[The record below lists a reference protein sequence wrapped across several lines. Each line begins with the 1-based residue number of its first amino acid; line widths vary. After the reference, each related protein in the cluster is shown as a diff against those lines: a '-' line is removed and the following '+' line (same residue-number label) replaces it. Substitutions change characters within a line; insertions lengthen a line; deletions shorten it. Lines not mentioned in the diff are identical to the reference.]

1 MNEKETPEIVDNGD
15 LQETAAADTLNP
27 GAGSGGTESKALMLA
42 TFTQLL
48 AQLGKEDLSNI
59 FNQVQAQFGP
69 NQAPG
74 AVDNSQQNL
83 ATIQMKPSAATG
95 GGAVVKED
103 IDEMFGDDLS
113 EEMKEKASVIFEA
126 AINTRLTIEE
136 ARLAEEFEAKTV
148 ELEESFNQRL
158 EEETVA
164 IFEDLT
170 TKLDQYLDYCAEQW
184 MEENMLAIENSLR
197 ADIAEDFIQ
206 GLHGLF
212 AEHYIRVPDE
222 KIDLVAELK
231 AELEDVK
238 SKLNETLDEKI
249 ELETAINEATKQ
261 AAIDEV
267 CEGLAVTQAEKLRTL
282 AEGLEYSDDESYR
295 KKLEIVKENI
305 FKKTKTASTGLI
317 SEEIDGE
324 DTTETGT
331 TGYVAPGMDKY
342 IAAVRKS
349 VK

>member
-15 LQETAAADTLNP
+15 LQETAAVDTLNP

-74 AVDNSQQNL
+74 AVDNSAQNA

-95 GGAVVKED
+95 GAVKED
-103 IDEMFGDDLS
+103 IDEMFGEELS
-113 EEMKEKASVIFEA
+113 EDMKEKAGVIFEA
-126 AINTRLTIEE
+126 AVNTRITIEE
-136 ARLAEEFEAKTV
+136 ARLQEAFDAKV
-148 ELEESFNQRL
+148 EELEESFNQRL
-158 EEETVA
+158 EEETAA

-184 MEENMLAIENSLR
+184 MEENKLAIENSLR
-197 ADIAEDFIQ
+197 ADIAEGFIQ
-206 GLHGLF
+206 GLHDLF

-222 KIDLVAELK
+222 KIDLVAEMK
-231 AELEDVK
+231 AELEEVK

-249 ELETAINEATKQ
+249 ELETVINEATKQ

-267 CEGLAVTQAEKLRTL
+267 CEGLALTQAEKLRTL
-282 AEGLEYSDDESYR
+282 AEGLEYTDGDSYR

-324 DTTETGT
+324 DTTEAGT
-331 TGYVAPGMDKY
+331 TGYTAPGMDLYLQAIK
-342 IAAVRKS
+342 KS